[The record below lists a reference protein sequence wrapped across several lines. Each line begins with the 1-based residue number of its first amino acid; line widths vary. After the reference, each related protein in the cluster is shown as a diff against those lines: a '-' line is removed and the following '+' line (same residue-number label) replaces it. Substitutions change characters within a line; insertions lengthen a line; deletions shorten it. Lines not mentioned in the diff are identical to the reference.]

1 MPKGGNKKKSVDAKN
16 ARHFYAYGNYR
27 SLHSEGMKFPQ
38 VSIFRI
44 KELFKIQNLESPRDK
59 NYKTVCSEL
68 YLTYGFV
75 PT

>member
-1 MPKGGNKKKSVDAKN
+1 MPKGGNKKKRVDAKN